1 VDVQY
6 KVLEGDPGVVKT
18 KGEEYQRIAAAISAS
33 VRTLDD
39 IVEQVEN
46 KSLAMEATRSLA
58 EDVASDIRKA
68 TARYQATGDA
78 LVTYAVELQTAQD
91 ASREPARL
99 IAEAETEL
107 VEWRAKKRSRQ
118 IAYDTAVFLGDE
130 DEIARTKERLQTA
143 KDHVSAAEGTIA
155 AQVELWEDA
164 RSKKDTAATAA
175 VTSITTVTEGK
186 GGEALNDSFWDK
198 ASVVLDVIKVI
209 CDIAAVLSI
218 FLSWVPIL
226 GQILVVLAA
235 IGAIISIIDAALKA
249 ISGEGSWGDF
259 FGALALGVLSL
270 FGGKIIGLL
279 AKRIHFSAIRS
290 LGTGVKIPTAS
301 RKLDVVM
308 DLAPS
313 NTKGALAFLKS
324 PFVRSTSDMYRML
337 DFKTMPTKANF
348 FKLLGEAAKQGN
360 PFNVKTFM
368 KFNGDVWDMAELT
381 AQFGSKLDPSI
392 LNRALNVQ
400 VLDVLFHSYT
410 NVKAMVDLGG
420 NIQGGEPG
428 QISIDVAQEILG
440 RGDGSVVKGGKEG
453 LDLYESVTDLLSN
466 GTN

>member
-1 VDVQY
+1 MDVQY
-6 KVLEGDPGVVKT
+6 KVLEGDPDVVKT
-18 KGEEYQRIAAAISAS
+18 KGAEYQRIAAAISAS

-46 KSLAMEATRSLA
+46 KSLAMDATRSLA

-68 TARYQATGDA
+68 TTRYQATGDA
-78 LVTYAVELQTAQD
+78 LVTYAEKLRLAQD

-99 IAEAETEL
+99 IAEAEIEL
-107 VEWRAKKRSRQ
+107 AEWRPKKRSRQ
-118 IAYDTAVFLGDE
+118 IAYNTALLLGDQ
-130 DEIARTKERLQTA
+130 DEITRTEERLQTA
-143 KDHVSAAEGTIA
+143 KDAITAAEGVIT
-155 AQVELWEDA
+155 AQVALWEDA
-164 RSKKDTAATAA
+164 RNAKDTAATTA

-209 CDIAAVLSI
+209 CDIAAILSI
-218 FLSWVPIL
+218 FLAWVPIL
-226 GQILVVLAA
+226 GQVLVVLAA
-235 IGAIISIIDAALKA
+235 IGAILSVIDAAIKA

-290 LGTGVKIPTAS
+290 LGTGADLTSAA

-308 DLAPS
+308 DLRPS
-313 NTKGALAFLKS
+313 TTKGALAFFKS
-324 PFVRSTSDMYRML
+324 PFVRSTSDMYRMF
-337 DFKTMPTKANF
+337 DFATMPTKANF
-348 FKLLGEAAKQGN
+348 FKLLKEAAKQGN
-360 PFNVKTFM
+360 PFNVKNFM
-368 KFNGDVWDMAELT
+368 KLNGDVWDMAELT
-381 AQFGSKLDPSI
+381 TKFGPKLDQSI
-392 LNRALNVQ
+392 LNRALGVQ
-400 VLDVLFHSYT
+400 LLDIGFHYFQ
-410 NVKAMVDLGG
+410 NVKGMIDLGG
-420 NIQGGEPG
+420 SIQGGDPG

-440 RGDGSVVKGGKEG
+440 RGDGSVVKVGKEG
-453 LDLYESVTDLLSN
+453 VDLVESVTGLLSN